1 MRYKLGVQCR
11 TPSRSDRFNGVTGG
25 AGGPKGRNRNLPRP
39 PCKKIIK
46 KLIFFLFGLLPQSR
60 LRLDSSPARG
70 GAFWRSANSYVKPAL
85 KGEVDMSVSEWT
97 EGLHRGF
104 ACLRQPLSQSALR
117 RIASSPAGEPFGLP
131 QSNLRF
137 ASSLSEGAFW
147 HCTTQKLSP
156 RAGKVA
162 RSAERGA
169 AQRWLQVQRAAG
181 GVASRLLLFTPT
193 PQSATLPAP
202 RPGSLL
208 GTVPPNARARYP
220 ANYRLYA

>member
-1 MRYKLGVQCR
+1 MGVDGRWCAPRSSKPLQVVRSCPGGFDSHILSPIKSPDIQGFLLALGLLL
-11 TPSRSDRFNGVTGG
+11 
-25 AGGPKGRNRNLPRP
+25 PKNVAP
-39 PCKKIIK
+39 KKQDISAFLK
-46 KLIFFLFGLLPQSR
+46 EATNPFHFLFHFFG
-60 LRLDSSPARG
+60 
-70 GAFWRSANSYVKPAL
+70 VKFF
-85 KGEVDMSVSEWT
+85 V
-97 EGLHRGF
+97 
-104 ACLRQPLSQSALR
+104 
-117 RIASSPAGEPFGLP
+117 
-131 QSNLRF
+131 RF

-169 AQRWLQVQRAAG
+169 AQRWLRVQRAAG

-193 PQSATLPAP
+193 PQSATLTAP

>member
-1 MRYKLGVQCR
+1 MCACYNSR
-11 TPSRSDRFNGVTGG
+11 TYGSRWVLVCPAVFKTV
-25 AGGPKGRNRNLPRP
+25 AGGEELPRWVRFP
-39 PCKKIIK
+39 HT
-46 KLIFFLFGLLPQSR
+46 LANGN
-60 LRLDSSPARG
+60 
-70 GAFWRSANSYVKPAL
+70 RSGRAAPVFVHFNPSVKP
-85 KGEVDMSVSEWT
+85 SV
-97 EGLHRGF
+97 
-104 ACLRQPLSQSALR
+104 CQ
-117 RIASSPAGEPFGLP
+117 LP
-131 QSNLRF
+131 GR
-137 ASSLSEGAFW
+137 GAFW
-147 HCTTQKLSP
+147 HGTTQKLSP

>member
-1 MRYKLGVQCR
+1 MGLCNHQPKSCPRLRGKWHEVPKGVRLGRWVSRERKPEGLHRGCSFFRQPLSRLAATAPRPGSLLVQCKHIVQCR
-11 TPSRSDRFNGVTGG
+11 TPREAIVSMGLRGVQ
-25 AGGPKGRNRNLPRP
+25 GGPKGRNRNLPRP

-117 RIASSPAGEPFGLP
+117 RIASSP
-131 QSNLRF
+131 
-137 ASSLSEGAFW
+137 
-147 HCTTQKLSP
+147 
-156 RAGKVA
+156 
-162 RSAERGA
+162 
-169 AQRWLQVQRAAG
+169 
-181 GVASRLLLFTPT
+181 
-193 PQSATLPAP
+193 
-202 RPGSLL
+202 
-208 GTVPPNARARYP
+208 
-220 ANYRLYA
+220 

>member
-1 MRYKLGVQCR
+1 MLVCPAVFKTV
-11 TPSRSDRFNGVTGG
+11 
-25 AGGPKGRNRNLPRP
+25 AGGEELPRWVRFP
-39 PCKKIIK
+39 HTLAKKSPEYRG
-46 KLIFFLFGLLPQSR
+46 FLLVLSLLLPKNVAPKKQDIS
-60 LRLDSSPARG
+60 
-70 GAFWRSANSYVKPAL
+70 AFLKEAAKPFHFFGVKFF
-85 KGEVDMSVSEWT
+85 V
-97 EGLHRGF
+97 
-104 ACLRQPLSQSALR
+104 
-117 RIASSPAGEPFGLP
+117 
-131 QSNLRF
+131 RF
-137 ASSLSEGAFW
+137 ASSLGEGAFW

-169 AQRWLQVQRAAG
+169 AQRWLQVKRADG

-193 PQSATLPAP
+193 PQSATLTAP

>member
-1 MRYKLGVQCR
+1 MKRA
-11 TPSRSDRFNGVTGG
+11 
-25 AGGPKGRNRNLPRP
+25 AGGV
-39 PCKKIIK
+39 KKQLTAIC
-46 KLIFFLFGLLPQSR
+46 LF
-60 LRLDSSPARG
+60 
-70 GAFWRSANSYVKPAL
+70 
-85 KGEVDMSVSEWT
+85 
-97 EGLHRGF
+97 
-104 ACLRQPLSQSALR
+104 QPLSQSALR
-117 RIASSPAGEPFGLP
+117 RIASSPSGEPFGLPQSNLRLASSPAGEPFGLP

-137 ASSLSEGAFW
+137 ANSLGEGAFW

-169 AQRWLQVQRAAG
+169 AQRWLRVQRAAG

-193 PQSATLPAP
+193 PQSATLTAP